1 MRQRTTRMTLALA
14 ALLLTAPAGAADG
27 GDHAGAGRRDRHD
40 EETWSLHKET
50 TVSRTFTLAPAGG
63 RAKVEILNFHGKV
76 TVHAG
81 GGGSAVTL
89 SLRQAWA
96 ADTEAKLEE
105 AQRAVRLDVQQPD
118 GGLRLVMDG
127 PFRTHDG
134 GIDFRG
140 WRSVGYQA
148 RFDFDVEVPAG
159 VDVVAKTVQGGAVQV
174 SGLGGR
180 FEADN
185 VNGDVTLEAVSGE
198 GRARTVN
205 GSIKAAFSRNPGGGC
220 TFSTINGQI
229 DVSLRSG
236 LGADLRFKT
245 LNGEV
250 YTDFPYTLRDLPP
263 GEDDAPASSRP
274 ARFHYRSRGEFAAR
288 IGSGGPELAFSTING
303 NILIHRRDA

>member
-1 MRQRTTRMTLALA
+1 MRQSTTRMTLALA
-14 ALLLTAPAGAADG
+14 AVLLAAPAGAAG
-27 GDHAGAGRRDRHD
+27 SDHAERRGDRHD
-40 EETWSLHKET
+40 EETWALHKEAA
-50 TVSRTFTLAPAGG
+50 VSRTFTLAPSGG
-63 RAKVEILNFHGKV
+63 RAKVEVLNFDGKV
-76 TVHAG
+76 TVHG
-81 GGGSAVTL
+81 GGGSSVVL
-89 SLRQAWA
+89 SLRQTWA

-105 AQRAVRLDVQQPD
+105 AQRAVRLDVQQTD

-134 GIDFRG
+134 GIDFHG
-140 WRSVGYQA
+140 WRSVGYRA
-148 RFDFDVEVPAG
+148 HFDFDVQVPAG
-159 VDVVAKTVQGGAVQV
+159 VDVVAKTVERGDVLV
-174 SGLGGR
+174 SGVGGR

-220 TFSTINGQI
+220 TFGTINGQI
-229 DVSLRSG
+229 DVSMRSG

-245 LNGEV
+245 INGEV

-263 GEDDAPASSRP
+263 GEDDAPASGRP
-274 ARFHYRSRGEFAAR
+274 AHFHYRSRGEFAAR